1 MRQNREESKSKTK
14 VVARDKPHGEEK
26 KKETK
31 SRKQREEVKAA
42 EEKKERDLTL
52 TSVMWV
58 LKSELSHLMR
68 EASCTSFIG
77 GA

>member
-52 TSVMWV
+52 TSVM
-58 LKSELSHLMR
+58 
-68 EASCTSFIG
+68 
-77 GA
+77 